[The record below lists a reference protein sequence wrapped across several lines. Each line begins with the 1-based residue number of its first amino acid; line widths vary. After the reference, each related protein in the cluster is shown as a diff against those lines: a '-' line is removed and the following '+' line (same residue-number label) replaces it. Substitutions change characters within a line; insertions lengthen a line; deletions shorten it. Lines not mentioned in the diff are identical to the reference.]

1 LSICFVRNVKKK
13 PASTSGKLLQPPLSS
28 KYAAPTSEA
37 AASTSEGDASNKKD
51 LLGNFIN
58 MFRPHKSANSN
69 ADK

>member
-28 KYAAPTSEA
+28 NTSEA

-51 LLGNFIN
+51 LLGDIIN
-58 MFRPHKSANSN
+58 IFRPHKSANSN
-69 ADK
+69 ADN